1 MSETYCEVCDVTLSS
16 IYNLRKHMNTNLHKK
31 RLNNRPISNEYKCIC
46 GKVYKHRQ
54 NRYHHRKSC
63 EVYINSRG
71 EQAITEPTEVEE
83 LRSIVS
89 ELLER
94 NAELE
99 EKLSDNDKVANS
111 ITNTNSH
118 NNTTNT
124 NSHNNNT
131 TNNNTI
137 ININPFGN
145 ENLDHITKKK
155 IITCLKEVY
164 KSIPS
169 LVEQIHF
176 DPKHPENH
184 NVKITNKKLPYA
196 SVMGEDK
203 KWKMMKRKDV
213 IEKMVDN
220 SYTHLDDKY
229 QDEEIRNKLS
239 ESKQDRID
247 EFKEKYDAYD
257 KNTIKNIHDDV
268 ELLVLNNSDRR

>member
-1 MSETYCEVCDVTLSS
+1 MLCSICNITFRDKYTLNKHYNSNKHKMNVTNPNQGY
-16 IYNLRKHMNTNLHKK
+16 I
-31 RLNNRPISNEYKCIC
+31 CVC
-46 GKVYKHRQ
+46 GKKFTYLKTKKVHQNNCDIYK
-54 NRYHHRKSC
+54 
-63 EVYINSRG
+63 NS
-71 EQAITEPTEVEE
+71 ITEPNEVEE

-99 EKLSDNDKVANS
+99 EKLSDNDKGANS

-124 NSHNNNT
+124 NSHNNNNT

-169 LVEQIHF
+169 LVEHIHF

-247 EFKEKYDAYD
+247 EFKEKYDACD

-268 ELLVLNNSDRR
+268 ELLVLNNSDRK